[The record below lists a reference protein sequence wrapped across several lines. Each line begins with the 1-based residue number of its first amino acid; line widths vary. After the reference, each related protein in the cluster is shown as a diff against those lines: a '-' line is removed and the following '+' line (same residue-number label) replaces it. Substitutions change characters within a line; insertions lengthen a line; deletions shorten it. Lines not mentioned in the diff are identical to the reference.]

1 MKNNLIEL
9 DKINIEVIDGDRGK
23 NYPHQDELLE
33 KGSCVFLSANNVT
46 SDGFKFDNVV
56 YITKEKDSILRN
68 GKLNRGDIVITTR
81 GTVGN
86 VAYYSETIPYTD
98 MRINSGMLIVRCYEG
113 VDSKYLYYVL
123 RGSIF
128 QRQIEMMRTG
138 TAQPQLPKSHFLRM
152 KVNLPD
158 LDVQKKI
165 ADILG
170 KIDSKITVNK
180 QINENL
186 LQQSQAL
193 YRKMFV
199 DTQNELRRVCRAEEY
214 FDITI
219 GKTPPRKEHQWF
231 TTNPTDVTWVS
242 ISDMGNCGTYIS
254 KSSEQLTAE
263 AVDKFNIKIV
273 PNNTVLLSF
282 KLTVGRIAITHGEM
296 TTNEAIAHFRTDKP
310 FINEYLYCYLKN
322 YNYQTMGSTS
332 SIATAVNSKI
342 IKAMPFVV
350 PTDEELSKFHSIV
363 GPMFK
368 MILNN
373 ELEIESLSKTR
384 DTLLP
389 QLMSGELDVSNIA
402 L

>member
-1 MKNNLIEL
+1 MKYNWQVKKLSDIAEFNPKETLRKGTIAKKVAMDQLQPFCRDIPSFVIEPFA
-9 DKINIEVIDGDRGK
+9 GG
-23 NYPHQDELLE
+23 
-33 KGSCVFLSANNVT
+33 T
-46 SDGFKFDNVV
+46 KF
-56 YITKEKDSILRN
+56 RN
-68 GKLNRGDIVITTR
+68 GDTIMARITPCLEN
-81 GTVGN
+81 G
-86 VAYYSETIPYTD
+86 
-98 MRINSGMLIVRCYEG
+98 
-113 VDSKYLYYVL
+113 K
-123 RGSIF
+123 
-128 QRQIEMMRTG
+128 
-138 TAQPQLPKSHFLRM
+138 TA
-152 KVNLPD
+152 KVNLLNDGEVGFGSTEYIVFRAKNEVDEDFLYYLICSPLIREPAVKSMVGSSGRQRVQTD
-158 LDVQKKI
+158 VLRNLLLKIPPFEVQKYIGSILKSLDDKI
-165 ADILG
+165 ALN
-170 KIDSKITVNK
+170 T

-310 FINEYLYCYLKN
+310 FINEYLYFYLKN
-322 YNYQTMGSTS
+322 FNYQTMGSTS

-350 PTDEELSKFHSIV
+350 PTDEELSKFHTIV

-368 MILNN
+368 KILNN
-373 ELEIESLSKTR
+373 ELESESLSKTR
-384 DTLLP
+384 DALLP
-389 QLMSGELDVSNIA
+389 RLMSGELDVSNIDI
-402 L
+402 

>member
-1 MKNNLIEL
+1 MKYNWQVKKLSDIAEFNPKETLRKGTIAKKVAMDQLQPFCRDIPSFVIEPFA
-9 DKINIEVIDGDRGK
+9 GG
-23 NYPHQDELLE
+23 
-33 KGSCVFLSANNVT
+33 T
-46 SDGFKFDNVV
+46 KF
-56 YITKEKDSILRN
+56 RN
-68 GKLNRGDIVITTR
+68 GDTIMARITPCLEN
-81 GTVGN
+81 G
-86 VAYYSETIPYTD
+86 
-98 MRINSGMLIVRCYEG
+98 
-113 VDSKYLYYVL
+113 K
-123 RGSIF
+123 
-128 QRQIEMMRTG
+128 
-138 TAQPQLPKSHFLRM
+138 TA
-152 KVNLPD
+152 KVNLLNDGEVGFGSTEYIVFRAKNEVDEDFLYYLICSPLIREPAVKSMVGSSGRQRVQTD
-158 LDVQKKI
+158 VLRNLLLKIPPFEVQKYIGSILKSLDDKI
-165 ADILG
+165 ALN
-170 KIDSKITVNK
+170 T

-310 FINEYLYCYLKN
+310 FINEYLYFYLKN
-322 YNYQTMGSTS
+322 FNYQTMGSTS

-350 PTDEELSKFHSIV
+350 PTDEELSKFHTIV

-368 MILNN
+368 KILKRVVVQN
-373 ELEIESLSKTR
+373 
-384 DTLLP
+384 
-389 QLMSGELDVSNIA
+389 
-402 L
+402 